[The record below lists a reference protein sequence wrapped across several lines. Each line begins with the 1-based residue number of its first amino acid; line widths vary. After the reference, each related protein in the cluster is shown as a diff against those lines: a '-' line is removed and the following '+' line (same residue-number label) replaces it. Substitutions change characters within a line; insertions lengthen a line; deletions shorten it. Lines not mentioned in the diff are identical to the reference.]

1 MNEWEGQRFSL
12 CSEGVFQYERKGNV
26 RMNNGLRFLGDV
38 PILIDGSNV
47 VRHDTRYGWRVL
59 KTLLDWLC
67 NNRIKWFLYFDANI
81 LYVKDIDDAG
91 KEFIKAQIADH
102 YHTLLCPGGVQAD
115 VYIIAHADA
124 YGNHI
129 ISNDRYRQYV
139 ERFPWIAEKQESGKH
154 IVHEFAVEVDKLCVP
169 DLGVRTRIDE
179 SGTDV
184 GDMSKIEAC
193 RKAAE
198 RGDAEAQYRL
208 GLCYFVGKDL
218 VRNWD
223 AKEGMMWLGKAAGQ
237 DHVGAQYLLGLC
249 YGCGWGVVEDLAEAA
264 KWYSKA
270 AENGDVAA
278 QCALG
283 DCYYKGDG
291 VVTDKTEAVK
301 WYNKAAEQGDAK
313 AQRKLGLCYSKG
325 EGVMQN
331 LEEAEKWWRKMI
343 EQGDGCAKLNLG
355 RYCNAADQGDAM
367 AQYQLGKFYDGGE
380 VVADKPFRQ
389 TADNLWL
396 AAKWFHRAAEQGNA
410 EAQYEL
416 GELYNDGFN
425 LIGGTVNENEAVK
438 WYRKAA
444 EQGHAESQYKL
455 GECYRYGWGLE
466 KDEVEA
472 MKWYRKAAEQ
482 GHEESAHEVLRDATG
497 K

>member
-1 MNEWEGQRFSL
+1 M
-12 CSEGVFQYERKGNV
+12 

-47 VRHDTRYGWRVL
+47 VRQDEHYGWRVL

-67 NNRIKWFLYFDANI
+67 KNRIKWFLYFDANI

-91 KEFIKAQIADH
+91 KRFIKSQIADH
-102 YHTLLCPGGVQAD
+102 SYTLLCPGGVQAD
-115 VYIIAHADA
+115 VYILAHADA

-154 IVHEFAVEVDKLCVP
+154 RVHGFAVEVDKLCVP
-169 DLGVRTRIDE
+169 DLGVRTTIDE
-179 SGTDV
+179 FGTDV

-208 GLCYFVGKDL
+208 GCCYFVGKDW

-249 YGCGWGVVEDLAEAA
+249 YSCGWGVVEDLAEA
-264 KWYSKA
+264 
-270 AENGDVAA
+270 V
-278 QCALG
+278 
-283 DCYYKGDG
+283 
-291 VVTDKTEAVK
+291 
-301 WYNKAAEQGDAK
+301 
-313 AQRKLGLCYSKG
+313 
-325 EGVMQN
+325 
-331 LEEAEKWWRKMI
+331 KWWRK
-343 EQGDGCAKLNLG
+343 
-355 RYCNAADQGDAM
+355 
-367 AQYQLGKFYDGGE
+367 
-380 VVADKPFRQ
+380 
-389 TADNLWL
+389 
-396 AAKWFHRAAEQGNA
+396 AAEQGNA

-416 GELYNDGFN
+416 GELYNDGFVC
-425 LIGGTVNENEAVK
+425 IGLDRGKEWDVK
-438 WYRKAA
+438 VIVDAKVMQETTAR
-444 EQGHAESQYKL
+444 
-455 GECYRYGWGLE
+455 
-466 KDEVEA
+466 V
-472 MKWYRKAAEQ
+472 MKRNIIPFDRSED
-482 GHEESAHEVLRDATG
+482 LRS